1 MAQRK
6 ALLGLMGQGIDRGV
20 FPGGV
25 LLVQVSGRTEHL
37 SAHGRTSV
45 DGAGEA
51 MVAETCFDLASLTKI
66 LATTNLALEAIQR
79 GTLRL
84 EDPLVS
90 LLPQYQG
97 PGKEPTTLLH
107 LLEHASGLPECRP
120 YYRAF
125 GDEVDRAWIGTRQG
139 RDWIRQ
145 RVAEE
150 PLVSPPGVTA
160 LYSDLNF
167 ILLDW
172 ILERA
177 SGRTLD
183 EAFRERV
190 STPLGIEDLFFV
202 DQEDSSRVEIARR
215 QRHFAATERC
225 PWRGRTLV
233 GEVHDENTFAMG
245 GISGHAGL
253 FGTAEAI
260 AQVCTSWL
268 DSFHGRAS
276 LWEEGCIRRFW
287 TRSAVPGS
295 TRALGFDT
303 PSPAPKYSAA
313 GQGFGPGSVGHN
325 GFTGTSIWLDPQR
338 ELFVVLLTNRVH
350 PSRENLAIRPFRP
363 RLHDLVVDEMFGG
376 KFRVESE

>member
-1 MAQRK
+1 MSQKK
-6 ALLGLMGQGIDRGV
+6 ALLGLMSQGIDRGV

-25 LLVQVSGRTEHL
+25 LLVQVSGQTEHL
-37 SAHGRTSV
+37 SAHGRTSL
-45 DGAGEA
+45 DAAGEA
-51 MVAETCFDLASLTKI
+51 VLPETCFDLASLTKI
-66 LATTNLALEAIQR
+66 LATSNLALDALQR

-84 EDPLVS
+84 EDSLVN

-97 PGKEPTTLLH
+97 PGKQPTTLLH
-107 LLEHASGLPECRP
+107 LLEHSSGLPECRP

-125 GDEVDRAWIGTRQG
+125 GDEVERDWIGTCQG

-150 PLVSPPGVTA
+150 PLVSPPGATVR
-160 LYSDLNF
+160 YSDLNF

-183 EAFRERV
+183 ETFRERV

-202 DQEDSSRVEIARR
+202 DQKDPSRVENVRR
-215 QRHFAATERC
+215 QRRFAATERC
-225 PWRGRTLV
+225 LWRGRTLV

-253 FGTAEAI
+253 FGTADSI
-260 AQVCTSWL
+260 ARVCASWL
-268 DSFHGRAS
+268 DSFHGRGN

-295 TRALGFDT
+295 TRALGFDM
-303 PSPAPKYSAA
+303 PSPAPEYSAV
-313 GQGFGPGSVGHN
+313 GRRFGPGSVGHN

-338 ELFVVLLTNRVH
+338 DLFVVLLTNRVH
-350 PSRENLAIRPFRP
+350 PSRENLAIRQFRP
-363 RLHDLVVDEMFGG
+363 RLHDLVVEDLFGG
-376 KFRVESE
+376 KVGVP